1 MVMPLTRSSGVHA
14 TIVHRSAML
23 RLVRGLEPLDLV
35 HALIDPKGVP
45 STMANL
51 RKQLPSARY
60 EERKTSNHSF
70 FNITT
75 PFARFVME
83 PDFPSEKPALMP
95 NPNSTIWRAFCKEST
110 CFFVMENV
118 PGSQYW
124 KSSSKKLTLQPAYF
138 LQSFGSTLPR
148 G

>member
-1 MVMPLTRSSGVHA
+1 
-14 TIVHRSAML
+14 
-23 RLVRGLEPLDLV
+23 
-35 HALIDPKGVP
+35 
-45 STMANL
+45 MANL

-60 EERKTSNHSF
+60 EERKASKHSF